1 MLGLMSYVG
10 DLCVACNVTRNL
22 CYVCYVLGR
31 VLCLSLVS
39 YKKTYLMSYVENLSH
54 VLCRKLILCLMFY
67 EEDLNV
73 LRVTCYVLRVTC
85 YVFCL
90 MSNVEDLCY
99 VLRNMQHVT
108 RVTYVE
114 LSNTNVS

>member
-1 MLGLMSYVG
+1 M
-10 DLCVACNVTRNL
+10 
-22 CYVCYVLGR
+22 
-31 VLCLSLVS
+31 
-39 YKKTYLMSYVENLSH
+39 
-54 VLCRKLILCLMFY
+54 
-67 EEDLNV
+67 
-73 LRVTCYVLRVTC
+73 CYVLRVTSF
-85 YVFCL
+85 VLCL

>member
-1 MLGLMSYVG
+1 
-10 DLCVACNVTRNL
+10 
-22 CYVCYVLGR
+22 
-31 VLCLSLVS
+31 
-39 YKKTYLMSYVENLSH
+39 MSYVENLSY
-54 VLCRKLILCLMFY
+54 VVFY
-67 EEDLNV
+67 EEDLN
-73 LRVTCYVLRVTC
+73 VLRVTC